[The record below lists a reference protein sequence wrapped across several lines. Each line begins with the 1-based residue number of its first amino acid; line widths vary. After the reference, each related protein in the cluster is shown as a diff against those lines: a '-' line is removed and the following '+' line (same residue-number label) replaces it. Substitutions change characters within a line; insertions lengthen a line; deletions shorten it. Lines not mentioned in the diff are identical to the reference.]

1 MNPAAPVTTIKLD
14 SRSRLPVCCR
24 AVKHAATE
32 DELARY
38 RRDGYFVRERVFGEA
53 ELAQMRACV
62 ERVHARVSRAASAP
76 GAAEVQ
82 RIDEKRYQ
90 DLLGSL
96 VKWEWQE
103 ARADVRSM
111 EPFLHLDPDLE
122 TLVDDPRLWQPASLL
137 CGAERLA
144 LFTDKLNF
152 KRPGG
157 AEFPWHQDSPYF
169 VFECPHV
176 DRLVSLQVY
185 LDDAT
190 LENGCLWMIPGSHAH
205 GRLPC
210 FEDQG
215 TLGRLYTDVE
225 RALPGAQRVAIE
237 APAGSVI
244 FFNGDVVHGSRS
256 NRTAASRRAF
266 VLTYQ
271 PAGHAQFRRPGARP
285 VSSAVESAL
294 PG

>member
-1 MNPAAPVTTIKLD
+1 
-14 SRSRLPVCCR
+14 
-24 AVKHAATE
+24 VKHAATE
-32 DELARY
+32 AELARY
-38 RRDGYFVRERVFGEA
+38 QRDGYFVRERVFGVA
-53 ELAQMRACV
+53 ELAGMRAAV
-62 ERVHARVSRAASAP
+62 ERVHVRVAAAAAAP
-76 GAAEVQ
+76 DAGAIE
-82 RIDEKRYQ
+82 RIDDKRYQ

-111 EPFLHLDPDLE
+111 EPFVHLDAELDA
-122 TLVDDPRLWQPASLL
+122 LVDDPRLWQPAAAL
-137 CGAERLA
+137 CGADRIA

-169 VFECPHV
+169 AFDCPHV

-185 LDDAT
+185 LDEAT
-190 LENGCLWMIPGSHAH
+190 RENGCLWMVPGSHLH

-210 FEDQG
+210 FEDRG

-225 RALPGAQRVAIE
+225 RALPGARQVPIE

-244 FFNGDVVHGSRS
+244 FFNGDVVHGSQS
-256 NRTAASRRAF
+256 NRSFSSRRAF

-271 PAGHAQFRRPGARP
+271 PSGHAQFRRPGARP
-285 VSSAVESAL
+285 VSCAVESTPPA
-294 PG
+294 

>member
-1 MNPAAPVTTIKLD
+1 M
-14 SRSRLPVCCR
+14 
-24 AVKHAATE
+24 KHAASE
-32 DELARY
+32 DELARF
-38 RRDGYFVRERVFGEA
+38 RADGFFVRERVFEPS
-53 ELAQMRACV
+53 ELARMRAAV
-62 ERVHARVSRAASAP
+62 ESVHARVSAAASAAD
-76 GAAEVQ
+76 AAEIE
-82 RIDEKRYQ
+82 RIDGKRYQ
-90 DLLGSL
+90 DLLGSA

-103 ARADVRSM
+103 LRADVRSM
-111 EPFLHLDPDLE
+111 EPFLHLDVGLE
-122 TLVDDPRLWQPASLL
+122 RLVDDPRLWQPAAAL
-137 CGAERLA
+137 CGASQLA

-169 VFECPHV
+169 AFECAHV

-190 LENGCLWMIPGSHAH
+190 LENGCLWMIPGSHTR

-210 FEDQG
+210 FEDHG

-225 RALPGAQRVAIE
+225 RALPDALPEPIP

-244 FFNGDVVHGSRS
+244 WFHGDVVHGSRRNQTS
-256 NRTAASRRAF
+256 TDRRAF

-271 PAGHAQFRRPGARP
+271 PAGHPQFRRPGARP
-285 VSSAVESAL
+285 VRFADELSSAAESAL
-294 PG
+294 PA

>member
-1 MNPAAPVTTIKLD
+1 M
-14 SRSRLPVCCR
+14 
-24 AVKHAATE
+24 KHAASE

-38 RRDGYFVRERVFGEA
+38 QRDGYFVRERVFSA
-53 ELAQMRACV
+53 TELEGLRRAV
-62 ERVHARVSRAASAP
+62 ERVHVRVAAAAAAP
-76 GAAEVQ
+76 DAPKTE
-82 RIDEKRYQ
+82 RIDGKRYQ

-111 EPFLHLDPDLE
+111 EPFLHLDPELE
-122 TLVDDPRLWQPASLL
+122 KLVDDPRLWQPAAALV
-137 CGAERLA
+137 GAERLA

-169 VFECPHV
+169 AFECPHV

-190 LENGCLWMIPGSHAH
+190 VENGCLWMIPGSHTH

-225 RALPGAQRVAIE
+225 RALPGAQLVPIE
-237 APAGSVI
+237 APAGTVI
-244 FFNGDVVHGSRS
+244 FFNGDVVHGSRR
-256 NRTAASRRAF
+256 NLTASDRRAF

-271 PAGHAQFRRPGARP
+271 PSGHAQFRRPGARP
-285 VSSAVESAL
+285 VGEADALKPAGESAL
-294 PG
+294 PA

>member
-1 MNPAAPVTTIKLD
+1 
-14 SRSRLPVCCR
+14 
-24 AVKHAATE
+24 VKHAATPQ
-32 DELARY
+32 ELARY
-38 RRDGYFVRERVFGEA
+38 QRDGYFVRERVFSEA
-53 ELAQMRACV
+53 ELARMRAAV
-62 ERVHARVSRAASAP
+62 ERVHARVSEAAKAKD
-76 GAAEVQ
+76 AAEVE
-82 RIDEKRYQ
+82 RIDDKRYQ

-111 EPFLHLDPDLE
+111 EPFLHLDPVLDA
-122 TLVDDPRLWQPASLL
+122 LVDDPRLWQAATRL
-137 CGAERLA
+137 CDADALA

-152 KRPGG
+152 KRSGG

-176 DRLVSLQVY
+176 DRLASLQVY

-190 LENGCLWMIPGSHAH
+190 VENGCLWMIPGSHAH
-205 GRLPC
+205 GRLAC

-225 RALPGAQRVAIE
+225 RVLPGAERVPIE

-244 FFNGDVVHGSRS
+244 FFNGDVVHGSECNRS
-256 NRTAASRRAF
+256 ATSRRAF

-271 PAGHAQFRRPGARP
+271 PAGHPQFRRPGARP
-285 VSSAVESAL
+285 VKFAGGVSCGGESAL
-294 PG
+294 PA